1 MDTQAIQFGMMNS
14 LRTNNVVID
23 TLVCLLL
30 PVIFTSL
37 LNSSTHVATLVAY
50 LQAYFGYKE
59 PHTTNHILKKAISI
73 YLSDHLDMKRKSG
86 RYELLEKVVQ
96 SSDDNS
102 DTASSDSDSEDD
114 YWSYYYPSEE
124 DQLKKLSVGAL
135 PPINEWIEID
145 DGLFFM
151 HEMKNEQNDNG
162 DSKKTTGGGLSES
175 TVTFL
180 LQSHETD
187 ASQRIDAFVNRA
199 YANYQAQVLAKHTK
213 DKTRYMYIGGTATTD
228 DAMTQY
234 KRYALGED
242 KTFESLF
249 FEETTSLLH
258 LVDWLALALIAKSS
272 TSNTESKECDV
283 ELLNMGHAGL
293 TLVLTMKA
301 FSQLSAKY
309 EFKLDPLKIEKMDV
323 LESKMQDMQDQV
335 PQAIKELESKIQEA
349 SLNPQGPA
357 YIHATTTSVSDGI
370 VEWDIHRPYS
380 DTHFETSTDKKTIY
394 LLAPGIHIIQAR
406 ASSSIHLLVDGSMS
420 WQSIPSFEA
429 QQLSYTINV
438 EKSTALQ
445 VSGSHT
451 NMTIVHIEK

>member
-1 MDTQAIQFGMMNS
+1 MMNS

-50 LQAYFGYKE
+50 LQAYFGHKE
-59 PHTTNHILKKAISI
+59 PHTVTRRIEIKQSFNSWGKVHDADQTNHILQKAISI

-151 HEMKNEQNDNG
+151 HEMKNEQNDNR

-228 DAMTQY
+228 DAVTQY

-249 FEETTSLLH
+249 FEEKTSLLH
-258 LVDWLALALIAKSS
+258 L
-272 TSNTESKECDV
+272 
-283 ELLNMGHAGL
+283 
-293 TLVLTMKA
+293 
-301 FSQLSAKY
+301 
-309 EFKLDPLKIEKMDV
+309 LDNFL
-323 LESKMQDMQDQV
+323 Q
-335 PQAIKELESKIQEA
+335 
-349 SLNPQGPA
+349 
-357 YIHATTTSVSDGI
+357 
-370 VEWDIHRPYS
+370 
-380 DTHFETSTDKKTIY
+380 KK
-394 LLAPGIHIIQAR
+394 GKF
-406 ASSSIHLLVDGSMS
+406 G
-420 WQSIPSFEA
+420 
-429 QQLSYTINV
+429 
-438 EKSTALQ
+438 
-445 VSGSHT
+445 
-451 NMTIVHIEK
+451 